1 MLHHRAE
8 HNLGD
13 ASAEPVG
20 AARQCQE
27 RDVPSTDLHHPGGN
41 GGYREGEEHEATGP
55 VHPQALLRKRNLP
68 PQTPQPAQTY

>member
-20 AARQCQE
+20 AARQCQ
-27 RDVPSTDLHHPGGN
+27 
-41 GGYREGEEHEATGP
+41 GEAHVTSSAGVAGMEASAGDE
-55 VHPQALLRKRNLP
+55 
-68 PQTPQPAQTY
+68 